1 MRRFFY
7 DEILEKSLSF
17 VFVKEKIIGSKIF
30 KKEDFK
36 RVYDRVRAEW
46 RFFSSDDKLELI
58 LLIERDEMKD
68 RVDRM
73 FREDVFSEDFISDI
87 VLFIL
92 IFFRVKVFFFEDY
105 VRILFRLFEDMMGN
119 VLIFKNEIFK
129 RFFND
134 VEGKEMILVLF
145 VS

>member
-68 RVDRM
+68 RVDCM

-105 VRILFRLFEDMMGN
+105 VRILFCLFEDMMGN